1 MFYARKNRQILCLIH
16 LPERR
21 EFSKL
26 HMHEELLVELLEK
39 YTKGAGGTVTKNYPE
54 KNSNT
59 GEI

>member
-1 MFYARKNRQILCLIH
+1 MFDTFTG
-16 LPERR
+16 R
-21 EFSKL
+21 EFPKL

-39 YTKGAGGTVTKNYPE
+39 YPKGDGGTVTKNYPE